1 MTISMNKDIDTA
13 TIPPL
18 QIIPIH
24 RPDAA
29 SRTDASGAPK
39 RKSRVLILPT
49 ADGLSFERIKN
60 IVYLEAAGNYTTVHF
75 VGGRRVVVCKTLS
88 DVENM
93 LPTHAFV
100 RIHRSH
106 SIHLRY
112 ILKYVRGKGGHV
124 VMHEGAHLPVA
135 SGQRDAF
142 MAAIHEFF
150 S

>member
-1 MTISMNKDIDTA
+1 MNKDIDTA
-13 TIPPL
+13 SATPL
-18 QIIPIH
+18 QVVPIN

-29 SRTDASGAPK
+29 ARTEASRAAN

-49 ADGLSFERIKN
+49 TDGLSFERVKN
-60 IVYLEAAGNYTTVHF
+60 IVYLEAAGNYTTVYF
-75 VGGRRVVVCKTLS
+75 VNGRKVVVCKTLS

-93 LPTHAFV
+93 LPDRAFV

-124 VMHEGAHLPVA
+124 VMHEGAQLPVA

-142 MAAIHEFF
+142 LAAIHAYFR
-150 S
+150 